1 MEEKTLIV
9 SCVEYYSFL
18 KNIPANKVFQSFQ
31 QASILSMILE
41 SNQNFP
47 EMDLGFYAGMIDG
60 IIAMESDADENDYEH
75 YKERIALISEVV
87 SMLAKKHHLDPVEAC
102 QMYYI
107 SHTAEM
113 VSEDSTGYYQKI
125 AAEIYALVEAE

>member
-1 MEEKTLIV
+1 MEEKALIV

-18 KNIPANKVFQSFQ
+18 KNIPANRVFQSFQ
-31 QASILSMILE
+31 QASIIAMILE

-47 EMDLGFYAGMIDG
+47 DMDLGFYAGMIDG
-60 IIAMESDADENDYEH
+60 IIAMESDADENDYAH
-75 YKERIALISEVV
+75 YKERTAVISQVV

-102 QMYYI
+102 QMYYA
-107 SHTAEM
+107 SHTGEM

-125 AAEIYALVEAE
+125 PSDILALVEAE